1 MLITNLK
8 IENFRN
14 YNELNLNLNNK
25 INIFYGNN
33 AQGKTN
39 IIESIFLCSIG
50 KSFRTSKDKEL
61 VKFDKDFFRIE
72 VQYKKSDR
80 DGKIKIEYSD
90 KKHILSATI
99 YLKDIDADFKDMNSV
114 WDAWVEKGFAP
125 ARACVEA
132 KMAREALLVE
142 ISIVAAVK

>member
-1 MLITNLK
+1 MEIKRFEGTGRMSKVVEHNGTLYLSGLTNDEGDMKEQTAAVLAK
-8 IENFRN
+8 AEAI
-14 YNELNLNLNNK
+14 LNQ
-25 INIFYGNN
+25 YG
-33 AQGKTN
+33 
-39 IIESIFLCSIG
+39 
-50 KSFRTSKDKEL
+50 
-61 VKFDKDFFRIE
+61 
-72 VQYKKSDR
+72 
-80 DGKIKIEYSD
+80 SD